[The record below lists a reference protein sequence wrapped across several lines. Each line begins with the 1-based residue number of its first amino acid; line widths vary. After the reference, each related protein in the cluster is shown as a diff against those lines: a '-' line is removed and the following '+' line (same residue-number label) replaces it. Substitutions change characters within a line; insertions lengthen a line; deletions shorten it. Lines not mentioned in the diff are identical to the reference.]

1 MGTAPTRKKCLTKL
15 TFAANFKKKIS
26 IMNDIK
32 RKASPGELL
41 IKALRQDNRMLR
53 EENHRVNSE
62 LLKFQHALSC
72 LNPSDE
78 TRQLHIKLLR
88 LQQAVHALNELEHS
102 IIEINSESDVLKLI
116 NEIMQTALEA
126 TDSSNGSLLLFDSET
141 EELVFTEVIGSS
153 REKLMGYRI
162 AADEGIVGRSL
173 TTEMPH
179 LIKDVRME
187 EEWASEVDET
197 VGFETYSVI
206 CAPLKHG
213 KSRLGV
219 IEMVNSYADGCFEK
233 EDLDMLTLV
242 ARLASLAIVKFQ
254 ALTD

>member
-1 MGTAPTRKKCLTKL
+1 MDAVKHKPS
-15 TFAANFKKKIS
+15 AA
-26 IMNDIK
+26 
-32 RKASPGELL
+32 ETL
-41 IKALRQDNRMLR
+41 IKALREDNNMLR
-53 EENHRVNSE
+53 EENRRVNSE

-72 LNPSDE
+72 LNPNDE
-78 TRQLHIKLLR
+78 TRKLHIKLLR

-102 IIEINSESDVLKLI
+102 IIKINSESDVLKLI

-126 TDSSNGSLLLFDSET
+126 TDSNNGSLLLFDPET
-141 EELVFTEVIGSS
+141 EELVFTEVIGIS
-153 REKLMGYRI
+153 RDKLMGYRI

-179 LIKDVRME
+179 LIKDVRTE
-187 EEWASEVDET
+187 AEWASEVDET
-197 VGFETYSVI
+197 VGFDTYSII

-213 KSRLGV
+213 KERLGV
-219 IEMVNSYADGCFEK
+219 IEMVNSYTDGCFEK

-254 ALTD
+254 DLTD